1 VTGAGESGYGE
12 RLGVVPMLSPGRDH
26 ERKPVRWNDRM
37 KEANDETGGNKRYE
51 NNVVHFRDACLFNR
65 TL

>member
-1 VTGAGESGYGE
+1 V
-12 RLGVVPMLSPGRDH
+12 
-26 ERKPVRWNDRM
+26 

-51 NNVVHFRDACLFNR
+51 NNVIHFRDACLFNR